1 MRNTS
6 NAKGVLFTAEENSL
20 MRAPSE
26 HSNFVSSYLQAI
38 AHNL

>member
-6 NAKGVLFTAEENSL
+6 NAKGVLFTAEESSL

-26 HSNFVSSYLQAI
+26 QGHFASSYLQAV